1 MAIAKVF
8 VYLACIQYLC
18 ATAFEVSMLYD
29 KTTLRQSL
37 YLTVEEVN
45 INESVY
51 AIQESLNK
59 LVVSALRHTLV
70 GVVEIVVVVDKPH
83 GQSLDDKSRQV
94 YKLPTPLLLRVAF
107 YQSLVNIAP
116 HEHQR
121 LLFKVARF
129 AHTLSLQLL
138 HYLLSLFLNLSLCL
152 LRSRYAPHLVK
163 GVHIERQIIE
173 FAFIACQRRI
183 GIAIKLHEAIH
194 EVPHLFI

>member
-1 MAIAKVF
+1 MAITEVF

-18 ATAFEVSMLYD
+18 ATAFKVGMLND
-29 KTTLRQSL
+29 KTSFWQSL

-45 INESVY
+45 TDESVY

-59 LVVSALRHTLV
+59 LVVSSLRHTLV

-94 YKLPTPLLLRVAF
+94 NKFPTPLLLGVAF
-107 YQSLVNIAP
+107 YQSLIDIAS

-121 LLFKVARF
+121 LFFKVARF
-129 AHTLSLQLL
+129 AHSLSLQFLY
-138 HYLLSLFLNLSLCL
+138 YLLSLFLNLCLCL
-152 LRSRYAPHLVK
+152 LRSCYAPHLVK

-173 FAFIACQRRI
+173 FARI
-183 GIAIKLHEAIH
+183 TIKLHYRIYK
-194 EVPHLFI
+194 VPNFFI

>member
-18 ATAFEVSMLYD
+18 ATAFEVSMLYN
-29 KTTLRQSL
+29 KASLRLSL
-37 YLTVEEVN
+37 YLTVEEVYT
-45 INESVY
+45 NESVY

-59 LVVSALRHTLV
+59 LVVSSLRHTLV

-83 GQSLDDKSRQV
+83 GQSLNDKSRQV
-94 YKLPTPLLLRVAF
+94 NKFPTPLLLGVAF
-107 YQSLVNIAP
+107 YQSLIDIAS

-121 LLFKVARF
+121 LFFKVARF

-138 HYLLSLFLNLSLCL
+138 HYLLSLFFYLSLCL
-152 LRSRYAPHLVK
+152 LRSCYAPHLVK

-183 GIAIKLHEAIH
+183 SIAIKLHETIH
-194 EVPHLFI
+194 EVPNLLI